1 MNLWTPAMGW
11 SSSLK
16 VNRVDAES
24 GHHQVTGGDMQQ
36 FKTDQEKYDA
46 LKTRLRLRIRC
57 IRRTLEA
64 RLEPLPSKPKQNHE
78 S

>member
-1 MNLWTPAMGW
+1 
-11 SSSLK
+11 
-16 VNRVDAES
+16 
-24 GHHQVTGGDMQQ
+24 MQQ